1 MRKEIIIMITVL
13 ILIFVPNILFKNY
26 LKNTGEELINILKE
40 MKYNITSLEKTD
52 DKLSEKLKT
61 EFLKKEEKW
70 ILIVDHDLLDEIE
83 MNVKDCISYYEKNE
97 ETDFIA
103 SYQKAIDCIEDLSK
117 REELSFAN
125 IL

>member
-26 LKNTGEELINILKE
+26 LKNTGEELIDILKE
-40 MKYNITSLEKTD
+40 MNKNITNSNEVD
-52 DKLSEKLKT
+52 NKLAEKLKE

-70 ILIVDHDLLDEIE
+70 ILIVDHDLLDEVE
-83 MNVKDCISYYEKNE
+83 MNIKDCISYYEKNE
-97 ETDFIA
+97 ETDFLA

-117 REELSFAN
+117 REELSLAN

>member
-13 ILIFVPNILFKNY
+13 VLIFVPNMLFKNY

-40 MKYNITSLEKTD
+40 MKDNITSSEKTD

-70 ILIVDHDLLDEIE
+70 ILIVDHDLLDEVE

-103 SYQKAIDCIEDLSK
+103 SYQKAIDCIEDLFK

>member
-1 MRKEIIIMITVL
+1 MKKEIIIMITVL

-26 LKNTGEELINILKE
+26 LKNTGKELIDILEE
-40 MKYNITSLEKTD
+40 MNKDIINSNEVD
-52 DKLSEKLKT
+52 NKLAEKLKE

-70 ILIVDHDLLDEIE
+70 ILIVDHDLLDEVE

-97 ETDFIA
+97 ETDFLA
-103 SYQKAIDCIEDLSK
+103 SYQKAIDCIEDLAK
-117 REELSFAN
+117 REEISLAN